1 MSKIIAKK
9 QLEVPT
15 NGMHDYVYG
24 VGRALAEIAKR
35 IEGKREV
42 TPKSVNLLG
51 VTPLDFGPQEHVDAL
66 IQNVE
71 QAGWK
76 VLSTWAMGDTLEN
89 LARAPEAEVN
99 LVVSSTGLRAAEIL
113 RERFGTPYVTGTPIR
128 GFMKT
133 LLNAIEEKKQ
143 VAYLEEEKRIRGF
156 TLESGK
162 RDTIILIGEPV
173 IMKSL
178 AAAIEIK
185 YRINVKVICPLKETD
200 GLLAV
205 CGKNFEEVTRFH
217 SYIYAEDK
225 LHDRFQEMTGIE
237 RKDLL
242 SAPDYELVMEEVA
255 EQLEA
260 WEVSRI
266 YVWGPDKYVIQR
278 DLLEYR
284 KDISKRTRKIVNR
297 ILRMIKDIEGTYSAK
312 LDLQSAGI
320 GSLKIICGLGTEVSH
335 NALDDAVDLKNIIRH
350 IDLKGCS
357 EHMLQIMKKYTSE
370 KEVYYRLRRFRE
382 KWDDVSEGI
391 QEKSLSLLKELGK
404 VDTVEARALRDDLLV
419 MCTGEAMAF
428 PTLEEYIQKENA
440 KTGKVICD
448 KNDK

>member
-1 MSKIIAKK
+1 MAKIRKKPKKSINKNINKK
-9 QLEVPT
+9 QSTPNIAEKLDNEMAAFLDTEFLTSQIKGGPPAKLVS
-15 NGMHDYVYG
+15 
-24 VGRALAEIAKR
+24 VGF
-35 IEGKREV
+35 V
-42 TPKSVNLLG
+42 
-51 VTPLDFGPQEHVDAL
+51 
-66 IQNVE
+66 
-71 QAGWK
+71 
-76 VLSTWAMGDTLEN
+76 
-89 LARAPEAEVN
+89 
-99 LVVSSTGLRAAEIL
+99 
-113 RERFGTPYVTGTPIR
+113 
-128 GFMKT
+128 
-133 LLNAIEEKKQ
+133 
-143 VAYLEEEKRIRGF
+143 
-156 TLESGK
+156 
-162 RDTIILIGEPV
+162 
-173 IMKSL
+173 
-178 AAAIEIK
+178 
-185 YRINVKVICPLKETD
+185 
-200 GLLAV
+200 V

-440 KTGKVICD
+440 KTGKVIRD

>member
-1 MSKIIAKK
+1 MAKIRKKPKKSININKKSFTQSTPNIAEKLDNEMVAFLDTEFLTSQIK
-9 QLEVPT
+9 GGPPAKLVS
-15 NGMHDYVYG
+15 
-24 VGRALAEIAKR
+24 VGF
-35 IEGKREV
+35 V
-42 TPKSVNLLG
+42 
-51 VTPLDFGPQEHVDAL
+51 
-66 IQNVE
+66 
-71 QAGWK
+71 
-76 VLSTWAMGDTLEN
+76 
-89 LARAPEAEVN
+89 
-99 LVVSSTGLRAAEIL
+99 
-113 RERFGTPYVTGTPIR
+113 
-128 GFMKT
+128 
-133 LLNAIEEKKQ
+133 
-143 VAYLEEEKRIRGF
+143 
-156 TLESGK
+156 
-162 RDTIILIGEPV
+162 
-173 IMKSL
+173 
-178 AAAIEIK
+178 
-185 YRINVKVICPLKETD
+185 
-200 GLLAV
+200 V

-242 SAPDYELVMEEVA
+242 SA
-255 EQLEA
+255 
-260 WEVSRI
+260 
-266 YVWGPDKYVIQR
+266 PDKYVIQR

-357 EHMLQIMKKYTSE
+357 EHMLQIMKKYTAE

-391 QEKSLSLLKELGK
+391 QEKSLGLLKELGK

-440 KTGKVICD
+440 KTGKVIRD

>member
-1 MSKIIAKK
+1 MAKIRKKPKKSINKNINKKSFTQSTPNIAEKLDNEMVAFLDTEFLTSQIK
-9 QLEVPT
+9 GGPPAKLVS
-15 NGMHDYVYG
+15 
-24 VGRALAEIAKR
+24 VGF
-35 IEGKREV
+35 V
-42 TPKSVNLLG
+42 
-51 VTPLDFGPQEHVDAL
+51 
-66 IQNVE
+66 
-71 QAGWK
+71 
-76 VLSTWAMGDTLEN
+76 
-89 LARAPEAEVN
+89 
-99 LVVSSTGLRAAEIL
+99 
-113 RERFGTPYVTGTPIR
+113 
-128 GFMKT
+128 
-133 LLNAIEEKKQ
+133 
-143 VAYLEEEKRIRGF
+143 
-156 TLESGK
+156 
-162 RDTIILIGEPV
+162 
-173 IMKSL
+173 
-178 AAAIEIK
+178 
-185 YRINVKVICPLKETD
+185 
-200 GLLAV
+200 V

-242 SAPDYELVMEEVA
+242 SAPD
-255 EQLEA
+255 
-260 WEVSRI
+260 
-266 YVWGPDKYVIQR
+266 KYVIQR

-297 ILRMIKDIEGTYSAK
+297 IFRMIKDIEGIYSAK

-335 NALDDAVDLKNIIRH
+335 NALDDAVDLKNIISH

-440 KTGKVICD
+440 KTGKVIRD

>member
-1 MSKIIAKK
+1 MAKIRKKPKKSINKNINKKSFTQSTPNIAEKLDNEMAAFLDTEFLTSQIK
-9 QLEVPT
+9 GGPPAKLVS
-15 NGMHDYVYG
+15 
-24 VGRALAEIAKR
+24 VGF
-35 IEGKREV
+35 V
-42 TPKSVNLLG
+42 
-51 VTPLDFGPQEHVDAL
+51 
-66 IQNVE
+66 
-71 QAGWK
+71 
-76 VLSTWAMGDTLEN
+76 
-89 LARAPEAEVN
+89 
-99 LVVSSTGLRAAEIL
+99 
-113 RERFGTPYVTGTPIR
+113 
-128 GFMKT
+128 
-133 LLNAIEEKKQ
+133 
-143 VAYLEEEKRIRGF
+143 
-156 TLESGK
+156 
-162 RDTIILIGEPV
+162 
-173 IMKSL
+173 
-178 AAAIEIK
+178 
-185 YRINVKVICPLKETD
+185 
-200 GLLAV
+200 V

-350 IDLKGCS
+350 ID
-357 EHMLQIMKKYTSE
+357 YTSE

-428 PTLEEYIQKENA
+428 PNLEEYIQKENA